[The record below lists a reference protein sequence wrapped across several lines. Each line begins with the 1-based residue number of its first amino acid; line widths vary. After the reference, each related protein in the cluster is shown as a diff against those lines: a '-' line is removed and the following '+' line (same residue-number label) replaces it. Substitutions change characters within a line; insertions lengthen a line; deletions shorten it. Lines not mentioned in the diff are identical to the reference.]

1 MSSMLSFGFQW
12 SRKTLHVGKTPN
24 TVYILM
30 ILLNI
35 GLIVLVRRKR
45 QIISQDRQIVTVKI
59 KME

>member
-1 MSSMLSFGFQW
+1 
-12 SRKTLHVGKTPN
+12 
-24 TVYILM
+24 M

-45 QIISQDRQIVTVKI
+45 QFISQDRQIVTVKI

>member
-24 TVYILM
+24 IVYGSL

-35 GLIVLVRRKR
+35 GLIVLVRGIRK
-45 QIISQDRQIVTVKI
+45 IISQDRQIVTVKI
-59 KME
+59 KIE

>member
-24 TVYILM
+24 IVYGPL

>member
-1 MSSMLSFGFQW
+1 
-12 SRKTLHVGKTPN
+12 
-24 TVYILM
+24 M

-59 KME
+59 NMD

>member
-1 MSSMLSFGFQW
+1 
-12 SRKTLHVGKTPN
+12 
-24 TVYILM
+24 M